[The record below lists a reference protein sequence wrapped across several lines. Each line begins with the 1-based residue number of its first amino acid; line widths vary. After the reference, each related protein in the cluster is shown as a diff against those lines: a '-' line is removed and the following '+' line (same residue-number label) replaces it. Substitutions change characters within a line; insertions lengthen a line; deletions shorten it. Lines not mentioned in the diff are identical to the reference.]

1 MKQERKIMSQDLTSQ
16 EYVTKIQKLLK
27 TYYIGNLGTY
37 TIKSLDGKKVYTK
50 GSLTIS
56 SFNINSLTLPK
67 GTYLYKIKSN
77 SNISKT
83 KFKNLP
89 TGFYVTTK

>member
-1 MKQERKIMSQDLTSQ
+1 MKQECKIMSQDLTSQ

-27 TYYIGNLGTY
+27 TYYIGNLG
-37 TIKSLDGKKVYTK
+37 KSLDGKKVYTK

-67 GTYLYKIKSN
+67 GTYLYEIKSN